1 MVTWMRLTSS
11 AIAIYPARDGKP
23 FPIAT
28 LANLTIQYSAR
39 CTRYVS
45 YGYTHLTDEEEEEV
59 RHNLI
64 HGLANPRRSELH
76 ITHELRMR
84 VQALEQ
90 LIKSG
95 LTLDSDQATFMAT
108 ETVHQATRAAQSG
121 SQDATNALAQ
131 LTRSSI
137 GSGIGGM
144 SSEAQ
149 NSLLMDV
156 LQQVS

>member
-1 MVTWMRLTSS
+1 
-11 AIAIYPARDGKP
+11 
-23 FPIAT
+23 
-28 LANLTIQYSAR
+28 
-39 CTRYVS
+39 
-45 YGYTHLTDEEEEEV
+45 
-59 RHNLI
+59 
-64 HGLANPRRSELH
+64 
-76 ITHELRMR
+76 MR

-149 NSLLMDV
+149 NILLMDV
-156 LQQVS
+156 LQQVSCIRCVIAVS

>member
-1 MVTWMRLTSS
+1 
-11 AIAIYPARDGKP
+11 
-23 FPIAT
+23 
-28 LANLTIQYSAR
+28 
-39 CTRYVS
+39 
-45 YGYTHLTDEEEEEV
+45 
-59 RHNLI
+59 
-64 HGLANPRRSELH
+64 
-76 ITHELRMR
+76 MR

-156 LQQVS
+156 LQQVSWTSCIYVLVADESAFWPGKSKRGGRDCRRA

>member
-1 MVTWMRLTSS
+1 
-11 AIAIYPARDGKP
+11 
-23 FPIAT
+23 
-28 LANLTIQYSAR
+28 
-39 CTRYVS
+39 
-45 YGYTHLTDEEEEEV
+45 
-59 RHNLI
+59 
-64 HGLANPRRSELH
+64 
-76 ITHELRMR
+76 MR

-156 LQQVS
+156 LQQVSQILSMAW

>member
-1 MVTWMRLTSS
+1 
-11 AIAIYPARDGKP
+11 
-23 FPIAT
+23 
-28 LANLTIQYSAR
+28 
-39 CTRYVS
+39 
-45 YGYTHLTDEEEEEV
+45 
-59 RHNLI
+59 
-64 HGLANPRRSELH
+64 
-76 ITHELRMR
+76 MR

-149 NSLLMDV
+149 NILLMDV
-156 LQQVS
+156 LQQVSGISSVVFMPSISSRTVADTVTSIIARALFSLKPTPRSSSSELLTPGNLRRWMEGHVLGAGFGVIWM

>member
-1 MVTWMRLTSS
+1 
-11 AIAIYPARDGKP
+11 
-23 FPIAT
+23 
-28 LANLTIQYSAR
+28 
-39 CTRYVS
+39 VS
-45 YGYTHLTDEEEEEV
+45 YGHTHSAHAEKEEV
-59 RHNLI
+59 GRYSSRPGAQLNT
-64 HGLANPRRSELH
+64 RRSELH

-156 LQQVS
+156 LQQVSYRLLELTV

>member
-1 MVTWMRLTSS
+1 LISTRS
-11 AIAIYPARDGKP
+11 AN
-23 FPIAT
+23 F
-28 LANLTIQYSAR
+28 
-39 CTRYVS
+39 
-45 YGYTHLTDEEEEEV
+45 
-59 RHNLI
+59 
-64 HGLANPRRSELH
+64 RRSELH

-156 LQQVS
+156 LQQVSWIVATARQQADEAAFWPGKSKRGGGDCRRAGRWSRRLVDCPTSIH